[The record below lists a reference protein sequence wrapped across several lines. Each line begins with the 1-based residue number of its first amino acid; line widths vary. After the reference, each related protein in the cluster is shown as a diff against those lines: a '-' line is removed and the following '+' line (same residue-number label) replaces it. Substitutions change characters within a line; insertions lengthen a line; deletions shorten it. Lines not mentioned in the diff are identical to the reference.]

1 MKKVFILFLFILNIS
16 FSFSQQKDRYL
27 AEDLVAIVGEQP
39 IMMSEW
45 QQSLANVLDFRRQY
59 GTMPDAAAPEVEALE
74 SVFAQKLLIQCAKR
88 DSLDKEIN
96 EMDVLSQ
103 VTELIQRMADEC
115 GGIKALEALYGKPVF
130 QIREDVRTNV
140 IENELIGLMQAS
152 IRLECNVSKPDVK
165 EFFESVGADTLPTI
179 PTQYC
184 YAQIV
189 CVPEATEAKQF
200 EIRER
205 LLEFR
210 ERVLK
215 GERLSVL
222 ARMYSQ
228 AHDGSPQKGG
238 EIGPI
243 DINGLVPQ
251 FIQAL
256 EQLEPGQV
264 SEVVETEYG
273 YHIVELI
280 SKKGDLVH
288 FRHLLLTPEF
298 TPDQV
303 QRVTHVL
310 DSVANLIRNGELSFE
325 RAALIYSNEKES
337 KFNGGI
343 VFNINSYYS
352 SGSLNQTSTYFM
364 AEELQPLEQIK
375 LSTMKVGDVSD
386 SYESLNSKGLIV
398 YKIIKLLDIRQPHKI
413 SLDYEFPYIESAAL
427 EKKVN
432 DHLQEW
438 IFEQLKSTYFYI
450 NADYR
455 DLPFSQPQWM
465 DRHNECIKESYFIDA
480 ADYMSTNNPNDDST
494 APVPSTNP
502 ELTTQEVNENTSSN
516 SKPSNTENV
525 SSK

>member
-1 MKKVFILFLFILNIS
+1 MKRYILLILLICN
-16 FSFSQQKDRYL
+16 FGFAQSQQKTTYL

-45 QQSLANVLDFRRQY
+45 QQSLASVLEFRRQY
-59 GTMPDAAAPEVEALE
+59 GNMPNSASPEVEALE

-88 DSLDKEIN
+88 DSLDKQVN
-96 EMDVLSQ
+96 DMDVLTQ
-103 VTELIQRMADEC
+103 VAELIDRMADEA
-115 GGIKALEALYGKPVF
+115 GGVKSLEALYGKPIF

-140 IENELIGLMQAS
+140 IENELVGLMQAS
-152 IRLECNVSKPDVK
+152 VRLECSVSKPDVK
-165 EFFESVGADTLPTI
+165 EFYESVGVDTLPTI

-189 CVPEATEAKQF
+189 SVPEATESKQF
-200 EIRER
+200 EIREK

-238 EIGPI
+238 EVGPI
-243 DINGLVPQ
+243 DINGLVPP

-273 YHIVELI
+273 FHIIELI
-280 SKKGDLVH
+280 SKKGNMVH

-303 QRVTHVL
+303 ERITKVQ
-310 DSVANLIRNGELSFE
+310 DSIAQLIRSGEMKFE
-325 RAALIYSNEKES
+325 DAALIYSNEKES
-337 KFNGGI
+337 KYNGGV
-343 VFNINSYYS
+343 VFNINSYLM
-352 SGSLNQTSTYFM
+352 SGSLDQTSTYFM
-364 AEELQPLEQIK
+364 AEELQPVEQIK
-375 LSTMKVGDVSD
+375 LSQMKVGDVSN
-386 SYESLNSKGLIV
+386 SYQSLNNKGLIV
-398 YKIIKLLDIRQPHKI
+398 YKIIKLLDVRLPHKI
-413 SLDYEFPYIESAAL
+413 SLDYEFPYLESAAL

-450 NADYR
+450 NRDYR
-455 DLPFSQPQWM
+455 DLPFSQPEWLA
-465 DRHNECIKESYFIDA
+465 RHNECLKETYFID
-480 ADYMSTNNPNDDST
+480 ME
-494 APVPSTNP
+494 APTPIP
-502 ELTTQEVNENTSSN
+502 EQNIQQAE
-516 SKPSNTENV
+516 
-525 SSK
+525 